1 MRYYLKIFLYY
12 NLMNIQFSNLISHI
26 SQLFPDNKVL
36 DQVSIESDELK
47 FARVKKLNDSI
58 NTTTNLNY
66 LLKNKIKLFSHKE
79 KDTLKISESLF
90 GSNLS
95 LKKIFNNQEETIKL
109 VLWKDIRNLLL
120 AYNEELLQND
130 LTNKNLLEKI
140 SKLKQPS
147 HMLNPKDSI
156 NKILNTSNLNDTTNS
171 MINDI
176 FGSFENSINNSGN
189 NPFANIMEIGQ
200 VITEKYKDDI
210 ESGKINLDD
219 LLKNM
224 TQLPGMENMGNMV
237 DMITKQ
243 MGAASSEPTEKVVID
258 ENFSTSIVPQGENKD
273 NETGMNVASLLKT
286 MDSLGGLSNPLL
298 NGQEPDMN
306 KLMGLFSKLGQTE
319 DPSQLNNIFQDEL
332 GIDMNKFTQEMGK
345 VLEKK

>member
-1 MRYYLKIFLYY
+1 
-12 NLMNIQFSNLISHI
+12 MNIIFNNLISHI
-26 SQLFPDNKVL
+26 TQLFPDNKVL
-36 DQVSIESDELK
+36 DKVNIESYELK

-58 NTTTNLNY
+58 NTTTNFNY

-90 GSNLS
+90 GSDLS
-95 LKKIFNNQEETIKL
+95 LKKIFNNQEDTIKL

-120 AYNEELLQND
+120 AYNEELLKND
-130 LTNKNLLEKI
+130 LTNKSLLEKI
-140 SKLKQPS
+140 SKLKEPS
-147 HMLNPKDSI
+147 PMLNPKDSI

-273 NETGMNVASLLKT
+273 NETGMNVAFLLKT
-286 MDSLGGLSNPLL
+286 MDSLGGLNNPLL
-298 NGQEPDMN
+298 GGQEPDMN

-319 DPSQLNNIFQDEL
+319 DPSQLNNIFQNEL

>member
-1 MRYYLKIFLYY
+1 
-12 NLMNIQFSNLISHI
+12 MNIIFNNLISHI
-26 SQLFPDNKVL
+26 TQLFPDNKVL
-36 DQVSIESDELK
+36 DKVNIESYELK

-58 NTTTNLNY
+58 NTTTNFNY

-90 GSNLS
+90 GSDLS

-120 AYNEELLQND
+120 AYNEELLKND
-130 LTNKNLLEKI
+130 LTNKSLLEKI
-140 SKLKQPS
+140 SKLKEPS
-147 HMLNPKDSI
+147 PMLNPKDSI
-156 NKILNTSNLNDTTNS
+156 NKILNTANLNDTTNS

-176 FGSFENSINNSGN
+176 FGSFENSINNPGN

-237 DMITKQ
+237 DMLTKQ
-243 MGAASSEPTEKVVID
+243 MGSTTAPAEKVVID

-273 NETGMNVASLLKT
+273 NEAGMNVASLLKT
-286 MDSLGGLSNPLL
+286 MDSLGGLNNPLL
-298 NGQEPDMN
+298 GGQEPDMN

-319 DPSQLNNIFQDEL
+319 DPSQLNNIFQNEL

>member
-1 MRYYLKIFLYY
+1 
-12 NLMNIQFSNLISHI
+12 MNIQFSNLISHI

>member
-1 MRYYLKIFLYY
+1 MN
-12 NLMNIQFSNLISHI
+12 NLFNNFITHI
-26 SQLFPDNKVL
+26 SQLFPENKVL
-36 DQVSIESDELK
+36 EKINNESDEVKL
-47 FARVKKLNDSI
+47 ARVKKLNDSI

-90 GSNLS
+90 GSDLS

-109 VLWKDIRNLLL
+109 VLWKDIKNLLL

-130 LTNKNLLEKI
+130 STNKSLLEKI
-140 SKLKQPS
+140 SKLKDNTS
-147 HMLNPKDSI
+147 HVFNPKDSI
-156 NKILNTSNLNDTTNS
+156 NKILNTANLNDTTNS

-176 FGSFENSINNSGN
+176 FGSFENSINNPGN

-237 DMITKQ
+237 DMLTKQ
-243 MGAASSEPTEKVVID
+243 MGSTTSEPAEKVVID

-273 NETGMNVASLLKT
+273 NESGMNVASLLKT
-286 MDSLGGLSNPLL
+286 MDSLGGVGL
-298 NGQEPDMN
+298 GGKEPDMN

-332 GIDMNKFTQEMGK
+332 GIDMNKFTQEMSK

>member
-1 MRYYLKIFLYY
+1 MN
-12 NLMNIQFSNLISHI
+12 NLFNNFITHI
-26 SQLFPDNKVL
+26 SQLFPENKVL
-36 DQVSIESDELK
+36 EKINNESDEVKL
-47 FARVKKLNDSI
+47 ARVKKLNDSI

-90 GSNLS
+90 GSDLS

-109 VLWKDIRNLLL
+109 VLWKDIKNLLL

-130 LTNKNLLEKI
+130 STNKSLLEKI
-140 SKLKQPS
+140 SKLKDNTSPVF
-147 HMLNPKDSI
+147 NPKDSI

-176 FGSFENSINNSGN
+176 FGSFENSGN

-224 TQLPGMENMGNMV
+224 TQLPGMENIGNMV
-237 DMITKQ
+237 DMLTKQ
-243 MGAASSEPTEKVVID
+243 MGSTTEPAEKVVID

-273 NETGMNVASLLKT
+273 NESGMNVGSLLKT
-286 MDSLGGLSNPLL
+286 MDSLGGLGNPLL
-298 NGQEPDMN
+298 GGQEPDMN
-306 KLMGLFSKLGQTE
+306 KLMGLFSKLRQTE
-319 DPSQLNNIFQDEL
+319 DPSQLNNIFQNEL

-345 VLEKK
+345 VLEKQ

>member
-1 MRYYLKIFLYY
+1 MN
-12 NLMNIQFSNLISHI
+12 NLFNNLISHI

-36 DQVSIESDELK
+36 EKVNIESDESKLD
-47 FARVKKLNDSI
+47 RIKKLNDSI
-58 NTTTNLNY
+58 NTTTNFNY

-79 KDTLKISESLF
+79 KDTLKVSESLF
-90 GSNLS
+90 GSDLS

-109 VLWKDIRNLLL
+109 VLWKDIKNLLL
-120 AYNEELLQND
+120 AYNELLLQND
-130 LTNKNLLEKI
+130 ISNKNILEKI
-140 SKLKQPS
+140 SKLKDDSTP
-147 HMLNPKDSI
+147 MVNPKESI
-156 NKILNTSNLNDTTNS
+156 NKILNTANLNDTTNS

-176 FGSFENSINNSGN
+176 FGSFENSINNPGN

-237 DMITKQ
+237 DMLTKQ
-243 MGAASSEPTEKVVID
+243 MGSTTSEPAEKVVID

-273 NETGMNVASLLKT
+273 NESGMNVASLLKT
-286 MDSLGGLSNPLL
+286 VNSLGGLGNPLL
-298 NGQEPDMN
+298 GGQEPDMN

-345 VLEKK
+345 VLEKQ

>member
-1 MRYYLKIFLYY
+1 MN
-12 NLMNIQFSNLISHI
+12 NLFNNFIAHI
-26 SQLFPDNKVL
+26 SQLFPENKVL
-36 DQVSIESDELK
+36 ENINNESDEVKL
-47 FARVKKLNDSI
+47 ARVKKLNDSI
-58 NTTTNLNY
+58 NTTTNFNY

-90 GSNLS
+90 GSDLS

-109 VLWKDIRNLLL
+109 VLWKDIKNLLL
-120 AYNEELLQND
+120 AYNELLLQND
-130 LTNKNLLEKI
+130 STNKNILEKI
-140 SKLKQPS
+140 SKLKDNTSQVF
-147 HMLNPKDSI
+147 NPKDSI

-176 FGSFENSINNSGN
+176 FGSFENSINNPGN

-237 DMITKQ
+237 EMLTKQ
-243 MGAASSEPTEKVVID
+243 MGSTTSEPAEKVVID

-273 NETGMNVASLLKT
+273 NEAGMNVASLLKT
-286 MDSLGGLSNPLL
+286 MDSLGGLG
-298 NGQEPDMN
+298 GQEPDMN
-306 KLMGLFSKLGQTE
+306 KLMGLFNKLGQTE
-319 DPSQLNNIFQDEL
+319 DPSQLNNIFQNEL

-345 VLEKK
+345 VLEKQ

>member
-1 MRYYLKIFLYY
+1 
-12 NLMNIQFSNLISHI
+12 MNIIFNNFISHI
-26 SQLFPDNKVL
+26 TQLFPDNKVL
-36 DQVSIESDELK
+36 DQVSIESDKLK

-319 DPSQLNNIFQDEL
+319 DPSQLNNIFQNEL

>member
-1 MRYYLKIFLYY
+1 MN
-12 NLMNIQFSNLISHI
+12 NLFDNFISHI

-36 DQVSIESDELK
+36 EKVNIESDESKLD
-47 FARVKKLNDSI
+47 RIKKLNDSI
-58 NTTTNLNY
+58 NTTTNFNY

-90 GSNLS
+90 GSDLS

-109 VLWKDIRNLLL
+109 VLWKDIKNLLL
-120 AYNEELLQND
+120 AYNELLIQND
-130 LTNKNLLEKI
+130 ITNKNILEKI
-140 SKLKQPS
+140 SKLKDDTTP
-147 HMLNPKDSI
+147 MVNPKESI
-156 NKILNTSNLNDTTNS
+156 NKILNTANLNDTTNS

-176 FGSFENSINNSGN
+176 FGSFENSINNPGN

-237 DMITKQ
+237 DMLTKQ
-243 MGAASSEPTEKVVID
+243 MGSTTSEPAEKVVID

-273 NETGMNVASLLKT
+273 NESGMNVASLLKT
-286 MDSLGGLSNPLL
+286 VNSLGGLG
-298 NGQEPDMN
+298 GQEPDIN

-319 DPSQLNNIFQDEL
+319 DPSQLNNIFQNEL

-345 VLEKK
+345 VLEKQ

>member
-1 MRYYLKIFLYY
+1 M
-12 NLMNIQFSNLISHI
+12 
-26 SQLFPDNKVL
+26 
-36 DQVSIESDELK
+36 
-47 FARVKKLNDSI
+47 
-58 NTTTNLNY
+58 
-66 LLKNKIKLFSHKE
+66 
-79 KDTLKISESLF
+79 
-90 GSNLS
+90 
-95 LKKIFNNQEETIKL
+95 
-109 VLWKDIRNLLL
+109 WKDIRNLLL
-120 AYNEELLQND
+120 AYNEELLKND
-130 LTNKNLLEKI
+130 LTNKSLLEKI
-140 SKLKQPS
+140 SKLKEPS
-147 HMLNPKDSI
+147 PMLNPKDSI
-156 NKILNTSNLNDTTNS
+156 NKILNTANLNDTTNS

-176 FGSFENSINNSGN
+176 FGSFENSINNPGN

-237 DMITKQ
+237 DMLTKQ
-243 MGAASSEPTEKVVID
+243 MGSTTAPAEKVVID

-273 NETGMNVASLLKT
+273 NEAGMNVASLLKT
-286 MDSLGGLSNPLL
+286 MDSLGGLNNPLL
-298 NGQEPDMN
+298 GGQEPDMN

-319 DPSQLNNIFQDEL
+319 DPSQLNNIFQNEL

>member
-1 MRYYLKIFLYY
+1 LYEYKIQSIY
-12 NLMNIQFSNLISHI
+12 QK
-26 SQLFPDNKVL
+26 DKVTMGFW
-36 DQVSIESDELK
+36 V
-47 FARVKKLNDSI
+47 
-58 NTTTNLNY
+58 
-66 LLKNKIKLFSHKE
+66 KLFSGKFH
-79 KDTLKISESLF
+79 DSLYISGRVDIKQIF
-90 GSNLS
+90 PGYKKYDLS

-120 AYNEELLQND
+120 AYNEELLKND
-130 LTNKNLLEKI
+130 LTNKSLLEKI
-140 SKLKQPS
+140 SKLKEPS
-147 HMLNPKDSI
+147 PMLNPKDSI
-156 NKILNTSNLNDTTNS
+156 NKILNTANLNDTTNS

-176 FGSFENSINNSGN
+176 FGSFENSINNPGN

-237 DMITKQ
+237 DMLTKQ
-243 MGAASSEPTEKVVID
+243 MGSTTAPAEKVVID

-273 NETGMNVASLLKT
+273 NEAGMNVASLLKT
-286 MDSLGGLSNPLL
+286 MDSLGGLNNPLL
-298 NGQEPDMN
+298 GGQEPDMN

-319 DPSQLNNIFQDEL
+319 DPSQLNNIFQNEL